1 MQNTREYV
9 KQLGGIIVN
18 LQTCGFFS
26 CERLFKPIYQRK
38 VFIKLALR
46 CNIAQ
51 TNFILIANFTTFN
64 SNPEIKNVWYLV
76 HSTPFPIKS
85 YKSLWHLIIYDFSGA
100 YIKDWSKYQAMER
113 DLRDQVVLGHR
124 VVERVKELLELEDTG
139 MRLSKSFQSSSNK
152 SLNGNV

>member
-1 MQNTREYV
+1 M
-9 KQLGGIIVN
+9 
-18 LQTCGFFS
+18 
-26 CERLFKPIYQRK
+26 
-38 VFIKLALR
+38 
-46 CNIAQ
+46 
-51 TNFILIANFTTFN
+51 
-64 SNPEIKNVWYLV
+64 
-76 HSTPFPIKS
+76 TPD
-85 YKSLWHLIIYDFSGA
+85 YLIIYEFSGA